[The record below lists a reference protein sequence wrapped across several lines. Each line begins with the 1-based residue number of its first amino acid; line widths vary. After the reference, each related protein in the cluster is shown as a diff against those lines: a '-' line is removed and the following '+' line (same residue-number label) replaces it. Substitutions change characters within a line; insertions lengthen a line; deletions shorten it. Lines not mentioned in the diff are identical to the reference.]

1 MGRVSRVSFLIAGLL
16 FIPAVLFAQFNNSTT
31 SPYSR
36 YGIGDLQPYSFG
48 RSTAMGGATLGS
60 RYNLQINPANPASYT
75 ALDSLN
81 FIFEFGLE
89 GKFSNYK
96 TETNSMNAN
105 DVNFKYFALSF
116 RITDWM
122 ATSLSLTP
130 FSDVGY
136 FVESITDMEH
146 VGNVYTTYYGAGTIS
161 NAKWGLAIEPVK
173 NISVGANLN
182 YRFGQLN
189 RNTEIVF
196 ADPSFYNVQ
205 RYSTLRIRD
214 FGLDLGMQATLP
226 MKNDKSLTL
235 GVVFAN
241 SPGYTDFVSDIIQK
255 NLSYGGALDQDTLL
269 YREEE
274 KGELVFPLTLGG
286 GVSFAKENVYEI
298 NIDYY
303 HEGWSDARFLGSKSK
318 FLTDLN
324 KFAIGAEWIPDKF
337 SIRSFVNRVAY
348 RAGFKYEQTYHTFA
362 GQHINDFGISFGVG
376 IPMYRSNSTLNL
388 SAEFGQRGTK
398 EYNLVLEKYAK
409 VNLSVSL
416 HDLWFMQRKI
426 D

>member
-1 MGRVSRVSFLIAGLL
+1 MIAGLI

-36 YGIGDLQPYSFG
+36 YGLGDLQPYSLG
-48 RSTAMGGATLGS
+48 RSTAMGGASLAS
-60 RYNLQINPANPASYT
+60 RYNMQINAANPASYT
-75 ALDSLN
+75 SLDSLN

-89 GKFSNYK
+89 GKFARYH
-96 TETNSMNAN
+96 TDDNSMEAN
-105 DVNFKYFALSF
+105 DINFKYFAMSF
-116 RITDWM
+116 RINRWM

-130 FSDVGY
+130 YSDVGY
-136 FVESITDMEH
+136 FVTSVNDMEN

-161 NAKWGLAIEPVK
+161 NAKWGLAIEPIK

-189 RNTEIVF
+189 RNTEVTF
-196 ADPSFYNVQ
+196 ADPSFYNLQ

-214 FGLDLGMQATLP
+214 FGLDLGLQATMPL
-226 MKNDKSLTL
+226 KDDKSLTL
-235 GVVFAN
+235 GLVYAN
-241 SPGYTDFVSDIIQK
+241 SPEYTDFVSDIIQK
-255 NLSYGGALDQDTLL
+255 NLSYAGALDQDTLR
-269 YREEE
+269 YEEE
-274 KGELVFPLTLGG
+274 EEGELVFPMTFGAGL
-286 GVSFAKENVYEI
+286 SFAKENVYEI

-303 HEGWSDARFLGSKSK
+303 HEGWANAEFLGGKSI

-337 SIRSFVNRVAY
+337 SIRSFINRVAY

-376 IPMYRSNSTLNL
+376 IPMYRSNSTLNIG
-388 SAEFGQRGTK
+388 AEFGQRGTK
-398 EYNLVLEKYAK
+398 EHNLVLEKYAK

-416 HDLWFMQRKI
+416 HDLWFMQRRI
-426 D
+426 E